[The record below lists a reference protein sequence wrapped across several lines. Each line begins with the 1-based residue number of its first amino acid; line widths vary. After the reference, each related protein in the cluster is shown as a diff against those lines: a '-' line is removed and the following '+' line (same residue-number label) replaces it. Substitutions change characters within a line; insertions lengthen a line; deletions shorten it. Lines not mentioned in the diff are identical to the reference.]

1 MKKKRF
7 NTKNASLLKTQAIS
21 KALKVLNGCGG
32 NKGTKCGVEVYYL
45 PEDSKLA
52 EITA

>member
-1 MKKKRF
+1 MKYTVRKSKH
-7 NTKNASLLKTQAIS
+7 NKVQAIS

-45 PEDSKLA
+45 PEDSKPT